1 MAERTIDVHTDVKSP
16 YAYLALAPA
25 RTLERDFRVRLNW
38 LPYTLRI
45 PDFLG
50 SAEVDADG
58 RVVAESRSPHQ
69 WRRVRYSYMD
79 VRRYANL
86 RGLTIRGP
94 RKIWD
99 SSLAHA
105 GLLYAKDRGALDAYL
120 DIVYE
125 RFWKRALDIE
135 DAEVVSAALAEA
147 GADPAAFPAW
157 AEREGRAEH
166 DRLQREAEEAG
177 VFGVPPIRWTGRCSG
192 TRTPAHDPH
201 EARGSR
207 FAAGGRAGLGA
218 GGGLRLAGRR
228 LSAGG
233 RAP

>member
-177 VFGVPPIRWTGRCSG
+177 VFGVPTYTVDGEVFWGREHLPMIRMKL
-192 TRTPAHDPH
+192 D
-201 EARGSR
+201 EAGLR
-207 FAAGGRAGLGA
+207 RAGAPASAPEA
-218 GGGLRLAGRR
+218 GYAWRDAG
-228 LSAGG
+228 
-233 RAP
+233 

>member
-1 MAERTIDVHTDVKSP
+1 MTERTIDVHTDIKSP

-25 RTLERDFRVRLNW
+25 RALERDFRVTLNW

-50 SAEVDADG
+50 SAEVDSDG
-58 RVVAESRSPHQ
+58 RVVAENRSPHQ

-105 GLLYAKDRGALDAYL
+105 GLLYARDRGALGAYL
-120 DIVYE
+120 DMVYE

-135 DAEVVSAALAEA
+135 DMAAVAAVLAEA
-147 GADPAAFPAW
+147 GADAAAFPAW
-157 AEREGRAEH
+157 VEREGHAEH
-166 DRLQREAEEAG
+166 DRLQRAAEEAG
-177 VFGVPPIRWTGRCSG
+177 VFGVPTYIVDGEAFWGREHLPMIRMKL
-192 TRTPAHDPH
+192 
-201 EARGSR
+201 EE
-207 FAAGGRAGLGA
+207 AGLRRDGA
-218 GGGLRLAGRR
+218 PASAPEADYAWRGGG
-228 LSAGG
+228 
-233 RAP
+233 

>member
-1 MAERTIDVHTDVKSP
+1 MTERTIDVHTDIKSP
-16 YAYLALAPA
+16 YAYLALTPA
-25 RTLERDFRVRLNW
+25 RALERDFRVTLNW

-50 SAEVDADG
+50 SAEVDSDG
-58 RVVAESRSPHQ
+58 RVVAENRSPHQ

-105 GLLYAKDRGALDAYL
+105 GLLYARDRGALGAYL
-120 DIVYE
+120 DMVYE

-135 DAEVVSAALAEA
+135 DMAAVAAVLAEA
-147 GADPAAFPAW
+147 GADAAAFPAW
-157 AEREGRAEH
+157 VEREGRAEH
-166 DRLQREAEEAG
+166 DRLQRAAEEAG
-177 VFGVPPIRWTGRCSG
+177 VFGVPTYIVDGEAFWGREHLPMIRMKL
-192 TRTPAHDPH
+192 
-201 EARGSR
+201 EE
-207 FAAGGRAGLGA
+207 AGLRREGA
-218 GGGLRLAGRR
+218 PASAPEADYAWRGGG
-228 LSAGG
+228 
-233 RAP
+233 

>member
-1 MAERTIDVHTDVKSP
+1 MTERTIDVHTDVKSP

-25 RTLERDFRVRLNW
+25 RALERDFRVTLNW

-50 SAEVDADG
+50 SAEVDSEG
-58 RVVAESRSPHQ
+58 RVVAENRSPHQ

-105 GLLYAKDRGALDAYL
+105 GMLYARERGALGAYL
-120 DIVYE
+120 DMVYE

-135 DAEVVSAALAEA
+135 DMAAVAAVLAEA
-147 GADPAAFPAW
+147 GADATAFPAW
-157 AEREGRAEH
+157 VEREGRAGH
-166 DRLQREAEEAG
+166 DRLQRAAEEAG
-177 VFGVPPIRWTGRCSG
+177 VFGVPTYIVDGEAFWGREHLPMIRMKL
-192 TRTPAHDPH
+192 
-201 EARGSR
+201 EE
-207 FAAGGRAGLGA
+207 AGLRRDGA
-218 GGGLRLAGRR
+218 PASAPEADYAWRGGG
-228 LSAGG
+228 
-233 RAP
+233 

>member
-1 MAERTIDVHTDVKSP
+1 MTERTIDVHTDIKSP

-25 RTLERDFRVRLNW
+25 RALERDFRVTLNW

-50 SAEVDADG
+50 SAEVDSDG
-58 RVVAESRSPHQ
+58 RVVAENRSPHQ

-105 GLLYAKDRGALDAYL
+105 GLLYARDRGALAAYL
-120 DIVYE
+120 DMVYE

-135 DAEVVSAALAEA
+135 DMAAVAAVLAEA
-147 GADPAAFPAW
+147 GTDAAAFPAW
-157 AEREGRAEH
+157 VEREGRAEH
-166 DRLQREAEEAG
+166 DRLQRAAEEAG
-177 VFGVPPIRWTGRCSG
+177 VFGVPTYIVDGEAFWGREHLPMIRMKL
-192 TRTPAHDPH
+192 
-201 EARGSR
+201 EE
-207 FAAGGRAGLGA
+207 AGLRRDGA
-218 GGGLRLAGRR
+218 PASAPEADYAWRGGG
-228 LSAGG
+228 
-233 RAP
+233 

>member
-1 MAERTIDVHTDVKSP
+1 MTERTIDVHTDVKSP

-25 RTLERDFRVRLNW
+25 RALERDFRVTLNW

-50 SAEVDADG
+50 SAEVDSDG
-58 RVVAESRSPHQ
+58 RVVAENRSPHQ

-105 GLLYAKDRGALDAYL
+105 GMLYARERGALGAYL
-120 DIVYE
+120 DMVYE

-135 DAEVVSAALAEA
+135 DMAAVAAVLAEA
-147 GADPAAFPAW
+147 GADATAFPAW
-157 AEREGRAEH
+157 VEREGRAGH
-166 DRLQREAEEAG
+166 DRLQRAAEEAG
-177 VFGVPPIRWTGRCSG
+177 VFGVPTYIVDGEAFWGREHLPMIRMKL
-192 TRTPAHDPH
+192 
-201 EARGSR
+201 EE
-207 FAAGGRAGLGA
+207 AGLRRDGA
-218 GGGLRLAGRR
+218 PASAPEADYAWRGGG
-228 LSAGG
+228 
-233 RAP
+233 

>member
-1 MAERTIDVHTDVKSP
+1 MTDRTIDVHTDVKSP

-25 RTLERDFRVRLNW
+25 RTLERDFRVTLNW

-50 SAEVDADG
+50 SAEVDSDG
-58 RVVAESRSPHQ
+58 RVVAENRSPHQ

-105 GLLYAKDRGALDAYL
+105 GLLYARDRGALDAYL
-120 DIVYE
+120 DMVYE

-135 DAEVVSAALAEA
+135 DMATVAAVLEEA
-147 GADPAAFPAW
+147 GADAAAFPAW

-166 DRLQREAEEAG
+166 DRLQRAAEEAG
-177 VFGVPPIRWTGRCSG
+177 VFGVPTYIVDGEVFWGREHLPMIRMRL
-192 TRTPAHDPH
+192 
-201 EARGSR
+201 EE
-207 FAAGGRAGLGA
+207 AGLRREGA
-218 GGGLRLAGRR
+218 PASAPEADYAWRNGR
-228 LSAGG
+228 
-233 RAP
+233 

>member
-1 MAERTIDVHTDVKSP
+1 MTERTIDVHTDIKSP

-25 RTLERDFRVRLNW
+25 RALERDFRVTLNW

-50 SAEVDADG
+50 SAEVDSDG
-58 RVVAESRSPHQ
+58 RVVAENRSPHQ

-105 GLLYAKDRGALDAYL
+105 GLLYARDRGALGAYL
-120 DIVYE
+120 DMVYE

-135 DAEVVSAALAEA
+135 DMAAVAAVLAEA
-147 GADPAAFPAW
+147 GADAAAFPAW
-157 AEREGRAEH
+157 VEREGSAEH
-166 DRLQREAEEAG
+166 DRLQRAAEEAG
-177 VFGVPPIRWTGRCSG
+177 VFGVPTYIVDGEAFWGREHLPMIRMKL
-192 TRTPAHDPH
+192 
-201 EARGSR
+201 EE
-207 FAAGGRAGLGA
+207 AGLRREGA
-218 GGGLRLAGRR
+218 PASAPEADYAWRGGG
-228 LSAGG
+228 
-233 RAP
+233 